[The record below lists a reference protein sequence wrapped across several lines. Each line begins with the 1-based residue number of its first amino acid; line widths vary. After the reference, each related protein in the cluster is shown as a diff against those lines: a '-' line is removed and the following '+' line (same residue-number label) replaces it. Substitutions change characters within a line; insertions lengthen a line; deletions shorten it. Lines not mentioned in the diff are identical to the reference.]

1 MQQRNQK
8 KFVKR
13 ERTNEPS
20 TNRRNQT
27 KRHSHLNNKGN
38 SYSNVNNQPSVNFP
52 CLDTPNGTG
61 TNNTSSG
68 TNNTSSGTNNT
79 SSGISKR
86 ISNTGTNNV
95 DIKMNVDYNILQNEY
110 QTKFDNR
117 VNTESLQQ
125 TNVQP
130 TQQIVF
136 SQQANAQQF
145 PLQESKQEDEIYYN
159 PNNRL
164 LTKDFVELTLFN
176 VIGQK
181 FCIHNLHFYQTAF
194 VHASAYKKNI
204 APPHSRE
211 PLVFLQTY
219 ESLEFMGDSWLG
231 AIVTDYLYHRFPGQK
246 EGFLTKV
253 RAKIVRE
260 QQLIKFSEQLN
271 FHRYVILP
279 IKAEKMLGR
288 KGAKFLEDVFEAF
301 CAALIEDLGVEVLQ
315 LFIKHMLERNVD
327 FNDLILFDDDYKSM
341 LLQFHQRHG
350 WPHPTYR
357 MIDQEGPGHKKQFV
371 MGVDYIEEFDNI
383 DNLEKPLEFQLFNI
397 KTKNKNGEEQYNE
410 CKIFVTGKGKS
421 KKEAE
426 QAASKEALETFGMI
440 V

>member
-1 MQQRNQK
+1 MTSREQKFSRHNGQYNKPHSGGGIKRN
-8 KFVKR
+8 R
-13 ERTNEPS
+13 SNYS
-20 TNRRNQT
+20 QT
-27 KRHSHLNNKGN
+27 KKNSHLNNNRN
-38 SYSNVNNQPSVNFP
+38 SYSNVNSTQSNTQPNAQSTNRSTIEHPSVNLP
-52 CLDTPNGTG
+52 CLSVELQQNYIHSDFIQPSILNLEQPTIIQQ
-61 TNNTSSG
+61 SS
-68 TNNTSSGTNNT
+68 
-79 SSGISKR
+79 ILQP
-86 ISNTGTNNV
+86 
-95 DIKMNVDYNILQNEY
+95 NILQPNNSHTQD
-110 QTKFDNR
+110 QT
-117 VNTESLQQ
+117 
-125 TNVQP
+125 
-130 TQQIVF
+130 
-136 SQQANAQQF
+136 
-145 PLQESKQEDEIYYN
+145 DEVYYN

-181 FCIHNLHFYQTAF
+181 FSIHNLHFYQTAF

-204 APPHSRE
+204 APPNSKE
-211 PLVFLQTY
+211 PLIFLQTY

-301 CAALIEDLGVEVLQ
+301 CAALIEDLGVAVLQ

-357 MIDQEGPGHKKQFV
+357 MINQEGPGHKKQFI
-371 MGVDYIEEFDNI
+371 MGVDYIEEFDYI
-383 DNLEKPLEFQLFNI
+383 ESETPLRYEVFDI
-397 KTKNKNGEEQYNE
+397 KTKNKNHEEQINQ

-426 QAASKEALETFGMI
+426 QAASKEALEAFGMM

>member
-1 MQQRNQK
+1 MSFKEQK
-8 KFVKR
+8 YQKR
-13 ERTNEPS
+13 DRTNYES
-20 TNRRNQT
+20 SSVNRRNQT
-27 KRHSHLNNKGN
+27 KKNSHLNNQRK
-38 SYSNVNNQPSVNFP
+38 SYSNVNSNTPPSVNFP
-52 CLDTPNGTG
+52 NLTNDTYQ
-61 TNNTSSG
+61 NNT
-68 TNNTSSGTNNT
+68 NFVPQHFNT
-79 SSGISKR
+79 
-86 ISNTGTNNV
+86 
-95 DIKMNVDYNILQNEY
+95 
-110 QTKFDNR
+110 
-117 VNTESLQQ
+117 QQ
-125 TNVQP
+125 
-130 TQQIVF
+130 TQQIYKNNETINNDL
-136 SQQANAQQF
+136 QHRNNDLQHRNNEIIQHRNIDPQHRNNNEAQQVN
-145 PLQESKQEDEIYYN
+145 QNINVDQTKQDDEVYYN

-181 FCIHNLHFYQTAF
+181 FSIHNLHFYQTAF

-204 APPHSRE
+204 APPNSKE
-211 PLVFLQTY
+211 PLIFLQTY

-260 QQLIKFSEQLN
+260 QQLIKFSEQLD

-288 KGAKFLEDVFEAF
+288 KGSKFLEDVFEAF
-301 CAALIEDLGVEVLQ
+301 CAAIIEDLGVAVLQ

-383 DNLEKPLEFQLFNI
+383 EDLEKPLQFEMFNI
-397 KTKNKNGEEQYNE
+397 KTKNKNGDEQFNE

-426 QAASKEALETFGMI
+426 QAASKAALETFGML